1 MKKIMLVFLLLHNIN
16 SFSQPSYFK
25 YSEIQFRLGKIGD
38 TLALDQLKNQGIKFY
53 TTGSENDFISYNT
66 IDKKIIQPIKEKT
79 SSYINIL
86 LILYLFIIL
95 LNILIIVLILCY
107 CKK

>member
-1 MKKIMLVFLLLHNIN
+1 MEYLTENFIDNISSNIN
-16 SFSQPSYFK
+16 EYINNP
-25 YSEIQFRLGKIGD
+25 
-38 TLALDQLKNQGIKFY
+38 
-53 TTGSENDFISYNT
+53 T

-95 LNILIIVLILCY
+95 LNILIIILILCY

>member
-1 MKKIMLVFLLLHNIN
+1 MEYLTENFIDNISSNIN
-16 SFSQPSYFK
+16 EYINNP
-25 YSEIQFRLGKIGD
+25 
-38 TLALDQLKNQGIKFY
+38 
-53 TTGSENDFISYNT
+53 T

-95 LNILIIVLILCY
+95 LNIIIIVLILCY